1 MLFILL
7 FRFILELLV
16 EIEEEADVQHH
27 AHRRGDG
34 GRQTDL
40 RQAGVGLDQ
49 QLSFFSVLYV
59 PKRKC
64 LSSTSPAKP
73 MALPMVNAAAMVPM
87 PRPSRW
93 WRKPS
98 VRPAV
103 TARQMTSKPILILGY
118 GMPVISASSRGNR
131 SVGTMGSLQRLESAM
146 PRLISQ

>member
-7 FRFILELLV
+7 FRFVPELLV

-27 AHRRGDG
+27 THRRGDG

-64 LSSTSPAKP
+64 LSDVYK
-73 MALPMVNAAAMVPM
+73 
-87 PRPSRW
+87 R
-93 WRKPS
+93 
-98 VRPAV
+98 
-103 TARQMTSKPILILGY
+103 
-118 GMPVISASSRGNR
+118 
-131 SVGTMGSLQRLESAM
+131 QRLWFRRDCRQRGVCIPVLLRHCLLYTSETIKSSM
-146 PRLISQ
+146 WHLVKHTSGSMVLRKW